1 LATITSLG
9 IGSGLDINSIVSQL
23 VALERRPLQQMQ
35 TDTNRLQTKVSA
47 FGQMKSL
54 FSSLQD
60 ASNKLNTASLW
71 TQASA
76 ASSDETA
83 VATVGGA
90 SAAPG
95 NYAISVSQLAANQ
108 TVASRAVLPAATDLV
123 GEGTLSLQLGSWDEP
138 PSVFS
143 AQSGSSSLDIAI
155 SDTDT
160 LQSLRDKINSSGAGV
175 TASLITDASGV
186 RLALRSTDTGL
197 ENGFRASVTD
207 GDGTHNDGAGLSRFA
222 FDPENGAAEMDY
234 KQAALNAVASING
247 IEVNSASNELNG
259 VIEGLTLR
267 LRKTTTTPGQI
278 PPGAVDVAV
287 TSDRESIRKAVED
300 FAAAYN
306 SLSSYISNQT
316 KYDAASNVGGL
327 LQGDSAV
334 SSLMSRL
341 RGVINAPSG
350 ASSSFPRLTDI
361 GLELQRDGTLKA
373 DTGKLDSALTNL
385 PELKKAFSNRDT
397 LNPSNDGFARRYA
410 DLATQVLAVDG
421 TLTTRTEGLQK
432 LITKNKDSAE
442 RLEDR
447 VTRFEARL
455 VQQYTA
461 MDANLSRLN
470 ALQSYVTQQ
479 LAALSNQNN
488 NN

>member
-207 GDGTHNDGAGLSRFA
+207 GDGTHNDGAGLSRF
-222 FDPENGAAEMDY
+222 
-234 KQAALNAVASING
+234 AALNAVASING

>member
-1 LATITSLG
+1 MATITSLG

-23 VALERRPLQQMQ
+23 VALERRPLQQLQ
-35 TDTNRLQTKVSA
+35 TDSSRLQTKVSA

-60 ASNKLNTASLW
+60 ASNRLNNASLW
-71 TQASA
+71 TQAAA
-76 ASSDETA
+76 ASSDESA
-83 VATVGGA
+83 VATVGGS

-108 TVASRAVLPAATDLV
+108 TVASTAVLSAATDLV
-123 GEGTLSLQLGSWDEP
+123 GEGTLSLQLGRWDNP
-138 PSVFS
+138 PSVFTAQGGS
-143 AQSGSSSLDIAI
+143 AALDITI
-155 SDTDT
+155 TDTDT
-160 LQSLRDKINSSGAGV
+160 LQSLRDKINGSGAGV

-186 RLALRSTDTGL
+186 RLALRSTATGA

-207 GDGTHNDGAGLSRFA
+207 GDGTHNDASGLSRFA
-222 FDPENGAAEMDY
+222 FDPENGAAQMEF
-234 KQAALNAVASING
+234 KQAALNAVASVNG
-247 IEVNSASNELNG
+247 IEVNSSSNELNG

-267 LRKTTTTPGQI
+267 LRKTTTVPGQI

-287 TSDRESIRKAVED
+287 TSDRESIKKAVED
-300 FAAAYN
+300 FATAYN
-306 SLSSYISNQT
+306 GLASYIANQT
-316 KYDAASNVGGL
+316 KYDPNSKVGGL

-334 SSLMSRL
+334 SSLVTRL
-341 RGVINAPSG
+341 RGVLNAPSG
-350 ASSSFPRLTDI
+350 ASASFPRLTDI

-373 DTGKLDSALTNL
+373 NSGKLDSALTNL
-385 PELKKAFSNRDT
+385 PELKKAFSN
-397 LNPSNDGFARRYA
+397 NDVLDPANLGFARRYA
-410 DLATQVLAVDG
+410 QLATQVLAVDG

-461 MDANLSRLN
+461 MDANLARLN
-470 ALQSYVTQQ
+470 SLQSYVTQQ
-479 LAALSNQNN
+479 LAAMSNQRDR
-488 NN
+488 